1 MEDIVIRPFQAADEA
16 DITAL
21 WEEVFPNPSPWNIA
35 TDDIRRKQAVQPEL
49 FFVAVQNEKIIGT
62 AMGGY
67 DGHRGWV
74 YYLGVHPE
82 FRRSGVGSR
91 LMQSVEEAL
100 IAIGCSKLNLQVRA
114 SNVDVVNFYQ
124 QLGYSTEERVSMGK
138 RLA

>member
-1 MEDIVIRPFQAADEA
+1 MDDLVIRPFQAADEA
-16 DITAL
+16 GIATL
-21 WEEVFPNPSPWNIA
+21 WGKVFPNPSPWNMPVA
-35 TDDIRRKQAVQPEL
+35 DIQSKKAVQPEL
-49 FFVAVQNEKIIGT
+49 FFVAVQNNRIIGT

-82 FRRSGVGSR
+82 FRRCGIGSM
-91 LMQSVEEAL
+91 LMRSVEKGL

-114 SNVDVVNFYQ
+114 SNVDVVNFYK

>member
-21 WEEVFPNPSPWNIA
+21 WEEVFPNPSPWNNA